1 MALSFCSETQ
11 MHILQSL
18 DVNTIFVVKEVFM
31 NERSPSKMLQSQSEA
46 FLGLLK
52 AAPYLITLL
61 SNVVLQSIFHVLRNN
76 EIQGG
81 GEHSNHTW
89 RETNRTGDYTR
100 NPLNWIKQ
108 LFS

>member
-1 MALSFCSETQ
+1 MIVYSYSYKQNIPCDVIESVGSADPSWALG
-11 MHILQSL
+11 
-18 DVNTIFVVKEVFM
+18 
-31 NERSPSKMLQSQSEA
+31 SEA

-61 SNVVLQSIFHVLRNN
+61 SNVVLQSIFHALRNN

-89 RETNRTGDYTR
+89 RETNHTGDYTR
-100 NPLNWIKQ
+100 NPLNWTKQ

>member
-31 NERSPSKMLQSQSEA
+31 NERSPSKMLQSQSET

-61 SNVVLQSIFHVLRNN
+61 SNVVLQSIFHALRITMKYRGVANTPTIRGERPTVLANIP
-76 EIQGG
+76 EIHLIG
-81 GEHSNHTW
+81 
-89 RETNRTGDYTR
+89 
-100 NPLNWIKQ
+100 
-108 LFS
+108 

>member
-1 MALSFCSETQ
+1 
-11 MHILQSL
+11 
-18 DVNTIFVVKEVFM
+18 M

-61 SNVVLQSIFHVLRNN
+61 SNVVLQSIFHALRNN

-108 LFS
+108 LYEACFLNKRSASKYRVIADDLLESGMFV